1 MCPAPATVRFC
12 EHTHARTRACTRQ
25 YSHPRI
31 SRSRTAA
38 LCAATHA
45 AANNRARTHARTRL
59 RRRCVRCCDAP
70 RLRPVVSRRRTS
82 RLHRPL
88 TMERNRRRRGRVLL
102 QRDDAGD
109 PVGEARRRRLRLC
122 RRHQAAGERRRTRVP
137 RVPRVP
143 RALPSR
149 VWSSSARAR
158 RDALPS
164 VWSLQHIT
172 QIDQAAVAH
181 RDAPAGAV
189 ASEPPGAA
197 AAHGTAP
204 RAGQGARGREG
215 GVICEATAW
224 GGVCRRSWRA
234 NGRRRRRRTASRASP
249 H

>member
-1 MCPAPATVRFC
+1 
-12 EHTHARTRACTRQ
+12 
-25 YSHPRI
+25 
-31 SRSRTAA
+31 
-38 LCAATHA
+38 
-45 AANNRARTHARTRL
+45 
-59 RRRCVRCCDAP
+59 
-70 RLRPVVSRRRTS
+70 
-82 RLHRPL
+82 LHRPL
-88 TMERNRRRRGRVLL
+88 TLWDGTG
-102 QRDDAGD
+102 DDAVAYYYNATTQATQWEKPGGVD
-109 PVGEARRRRLRLC
+109 FDSAAVTKPQASAGAPEYPEYPEYPVYPVRCRVGFGRL
-122 RRHQAAGERRRTRVP
+122 
-137 RVPRVP
+137 P
-143 RALPSR
+143 RA
-149 VWSSSARAR
+149 AR

-164 VWSLQHIT
+164 VWSLQDIT